1 MEEVLVV
8 KRSDLQKK
16 MTEVGFIT
24 REMPDILEFILENY
38 FFEPR
43 DKAEYDPELKQII
56 PYVII
61 HQNDRFF
68 LLRRLNRQTES
79 RLHDRLSLG
88 IGGHINPT
96 EQSGASSIVEA
107 GMQREL
113 EEEVFVEKTM
123 SLQCLG
129 ILNDNSGGVNDYHL
143 GVVYLLDA
151 EGEVSVRE
159 TEKMEGTWATLPML
173 EECVRQ
179 MESWS
184 QLVLEVLLCEKAKG
198 REAFGILSKNN
209 K

>member
-8 KRSDLQKK
+8 KRSELEKK

-24 REMPDILEFILENY
+24 REMPDILGFISENY

-43 DKAEYDPELKQII
+43 ETAEYDRELKQII

-61 HQNDRFF
+61 RQNDRYF

-96 EQSGASSIVEA
+96 EQSAASSIVEA

-113 EEEVFVEKTM
+113 QEEVFVEKIVR
-123 SLQCLG
+123 LQCIG
-129 ILNDNSGGVNDYHL
+129 ILNDNSGGVNDFHL

-151 EGEVSVRE
+151 KGEVSVRE
-159 TEKMEGTWATLPML
+159 TEKMEGTWATLPVL
-173 EECVRQ
+173 EECFAQ
-179 MESWS
+179 LESWS
-184 QLVLEVLLCEKAKG
+184 QVILQVLL
-198 REAFGILSKNN
+198 R
-209 K
+209 